1 MSGAVSYPPGAAIRP
16 QVFPV
21 YIGNRPSQS
30 SWQRGRSDHRA
41 LCFTIGS
48 VAVHVIKG
56 EWMNQVFTIGQ
67 QARSGRPAIG
77 LVHPL
82 AMDIAVLGPM
92 EISIS
97 GRSLVP
103 TARKTRSLLAL
114 LALNSGRMIST
125 SRIREELWGDEPPR
139 SASTTLQT
147 YVMQLRNALAE
158 AAADQPEAGRQ
169 LLQTCGNGYALNP
182 GRDGRSDL
190 VDFERQ
196 VTAANRRLE
205 DGDLYAASILLRDAL
220 ELWRGT
226 ALADVQ
232 CGRVLEAE
240 VVRLEQRRR
249 SVQERRI
256 QIDLT
261 IGRHHDVVDELAQL
275 ALQDRTDEGVH
286 GHLMLAL
293 HRCGRRAHA
302 LHAFHQ
308 LRAAMLDELG
318 LEPSPKLHQLQ
329 RAILE
334 ADPELE
340 TGGHFNKTIT
350 GLAPAPDDSP
360 TQIHAISTG

>member
-1 MSGAVSYPPGAAIRP
+1 
-16 QVFPV
+16 
-21 YIGNRPSQS
+21 
-30 SWQRGRSDHRA
+30 
-41 LCFTIGS
+41 
-48 VAVHVIKG
+48 
-56 EWMNQVFTIGQ
+56 MNQVFTIGQ
-67 QARSGRPAIG
+67 QAGSGRPTIG

-82 AMDIAVLGPM
+82 AMDISVLGPM
-92 EISIS
+92 EISIG

-114 LALNSGRMIST
+114 LALNSGRMVST
-125 SRIREELWGDEPPR
+125 ARIREELWGDEPPR

-158 AAADQPEAGRQ
+158 AAVDQPDAGRQ

-196 VTAANRRLE
+196 VTAASRRLE
-205 DGDLYAASILLRDAL
+205 DGDLYAASTLMRDAL
-220 ELWRGT
+220 ELWHGT

-232 CGRVLEAE
+232 CGRVLDGE

-308 LRAAMLDELG
+308 LRSAMLDELG
-318 LEPSPKLHQLQ
+318 LEPSPRLHQLQ
-329 RAILE
+329 RAILD

-340 TGGHFNKTIT
+340 TGGHFNKTVT
-350 GLAPAPDDSP
+350 GLS
-360 TQIHAISTG
+360 AIASMPMGLRTVGGGRAG

>member
-1 MSGAVSYPPGAAIRP
+1 
-16 QVFPV
+16 
-21 YIGNRPSQS
+21 
-30 SWQRGRSDHRA
+30 
-41 LCFTIGS
+41 
-48 VAVHVIKG
+48 
-56 EWMNQVFTIGQ
+56 MNQVFTIGQ
-67 QARSGRPAIG
+67 QAGSGRPTIG

-92 EISIS
+92 EISIG

-125 SRIREELWGDEPPR
+125 ARIQEELWGDEPPR

-147 YVMQLRNALAE
+147 YVMQLRNALAD
-158 AAADQPEAGRQ
+158 AAVDQRDTGRRM
-169 LLQTCGNGYALNP
+169 LQTRGNGYALNP
-182 GRDGRSDL
+182 GHNGRSDL

-205 DGDLYAASILLRDAL
+205 DGDLHAASTLIRDAL

-226 ALADVQ
+226 TLADVQ
-232 CGRVLEAE
+232 CGRVLDAE

-249 SVQERRI
+249 SLQDRRI

-286 GHLMLAL
+286 SHLMLAL

-318 LEPSPKLHQLQ
+318 LQPSPKLHRLQ

-340 TGGHFNKTIT
+340 TGGHFNKIIT
-350 GLAPAPDDSP
+350 GLAPAPDDS
-360 TQIHAISTG
+360 HTGLRTIRTSRAG